1 MQLLAT
7 LCTSMPTVRRTS
19 LIRRVFWCRV
29 KPGGGSVMRH
39 AYASLYAYRQ
49 KARSVLSNVLR
60 IMRTSSAPI
69 VTTDAFW
76 PLRTTHHASVLCK
89 LCQRGSLGALRTRC
103 GLRTRLTQWDRKSG
117 LGGPM
122 TDALRTCT
130 TLSTVNGGGEGVT
143 PHVLRTRLMHRSP
156 WVSGG
161 AYVPR
166 TTHTHDG
173 FD

>member
-7 LCTSMPTVRRTS
+7 LCTSMATVCRTS
-19 LIRRVFWCRV
+19 LRRRVFWCRV

-39 AYASLYAYRQ
+39 AYASLHAYRQ
-49 KARSVLSNVLR
+49 KARSVISDVLR

-69 VTTDAFW
+69 VTTDLLAA
-76 PLRTTHHASVLCK
+76 THHAPRICFMSALPER
-89 LCQRGSLGALRTRC
+89 LSRGATHGV
-103 GLRTRLTQWDRKSG
+103 LRTRLTQWDRKSG

-130 TLSTVNGGGEGVT
+130 TLSTVNGGGEGIT

-161 AYVPR
+161 SLRPTYYAHAR
-166 TTHTHDG
+166 RI
-173 FD
+173 